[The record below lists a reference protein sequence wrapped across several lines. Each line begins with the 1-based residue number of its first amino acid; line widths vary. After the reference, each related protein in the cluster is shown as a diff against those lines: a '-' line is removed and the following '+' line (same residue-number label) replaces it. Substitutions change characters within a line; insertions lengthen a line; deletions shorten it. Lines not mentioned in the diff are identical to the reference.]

1 MNIRLLSLTTT
12 AAISLALVGCE
23 GMNSQT
29 AGTLGGAATGAL
41 VGGVAGNNIK
51 GISKEEGAIAGALV
65 GGLIGNRMGAQ
76 QDQINAID
84 ARANNMTLSVRNSN
98 GSITPVPLTR
108 VQGDTW
114 RGPRGEIY
122 QGVPSEGQLRQ
133 LYGF

>member
-1 MNIRLLSLTTT
+1 MKNRFLTLTAAAAVSLTL
-12 AAISLALVGCE
+12 IGCE

-29 AGTLGGAATGAL
+29 SGTLGGAATGAL
-41 VGGVAGNNIK
+41 VGGIAGNNIS

-76 QDQINAID
+76 QDQIRAID

-98 GSITPVPLTR
+98 GSVTPVPLTR